1 MVGKAN
7 QPLTSLVSN
16 LVSVVVFP
24 RLVFRSLAPHIN
36 IFLKVMQ
43 FPGQSCLFSEKILT
57 LQDVRRACRIE
68 LNVLVQNA
76 LRAKACCCQLVKLYK
91 VGALSQRLLTS
102 RTNVS
107 FMNSTKY
114 AERERVKE
122 SNGQGYDVSEMNERS
137 GSGRSFLA
145 QSLDAVDL

>member
-16 LVSVVVFP
+16 DLVSVVVFL
-24 RLVFRSLAPHIN
+24 RLVFQSFALPIS

-43 FPGQSCLFSEKILT
+43 FSSQSCLFSEKILT
-57 LQDVRRACRIE
+57 LQDVQRACRIE

-76 LRAKACCCQLVKLYK
+76 LRAKACCCRFVKLYK
-91 VGALSQRLLTS
+91 VGALSQRVLTS

-114 AERERVKE
+114 MEKDRVRESERKQRTGV
-122 SNGQGYDVSEMNERS
+122 
-137 GSGRSFLA
+137 
-145 QSLDAVDL
+145 